1 MDKSEII
8 NIVKEFAR
16 IVKSKYDCDDVILFG
31 SYGKDTNQSER
42 F

>member
-16 IVKSKYDCDDVILFG
+16 IVKSKYDCDDVILFDF
-31 SYGKDTNQSER
+31 YAKETNRSER